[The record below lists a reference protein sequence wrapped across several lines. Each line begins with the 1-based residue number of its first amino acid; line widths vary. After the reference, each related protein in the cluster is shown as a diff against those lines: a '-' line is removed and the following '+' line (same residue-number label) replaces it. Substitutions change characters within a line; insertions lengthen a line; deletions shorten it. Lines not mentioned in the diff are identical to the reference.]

1 MLLLSSKA
9 QYQHLSSASIRP
21 EEHRSCFHE
30 GSPSCRPS
38 GPPAIMLRKSS
49 ELKREDREVL
59 LDLDERG
66 GAQSTDGYGSL
77 HSEAFIPPRVSSPPS

>member
-30 GSPSCRPS
+30 GSPSCRTS
-38 GPPAIMLRKSS
+38 RHHAEEELGAEERGQGGPPGPGR
-49 ELKREDREVL
+49 
-59 LDLDERG
+59 ERG
-66 GAQSTDGYGSL
+66 GAKHGRLRESAQRSFHPPQS
-77 HSEAFIPPRVSSPPS
+77 E